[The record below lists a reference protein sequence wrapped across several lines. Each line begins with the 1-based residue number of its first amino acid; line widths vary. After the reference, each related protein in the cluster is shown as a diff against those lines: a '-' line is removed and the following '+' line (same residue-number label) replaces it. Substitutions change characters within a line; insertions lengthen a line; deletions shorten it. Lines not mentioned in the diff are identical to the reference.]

1 MAIATGNG
9 GGDAVFPGDHAGAA
23 GGAMDRSDGE
33 FGGAMRVGALGA
45 VEIDALT
52 NSASGVPSAE
62 GRVVDRSGT
71 GVVDKRDEADAEMP
85 RRVAAD
91 DFGGI

>member
-1 MAIATGNG
+1 
-9 GGDAVFPGDHAGAA
+9 
-23 GGAMDRSDGE
+23 
-33 FGGAMRVGALGA
+33 MRVGALGA
-45 VEIDALT
+45 VAIDALT

-71 GVVDKRDEADAEMP
+71 GVIKEGDEAGAEMP

-91 DFGGI
+91 VLGAI